1 VVYCWGF
8 RDPVVGNVT
17 HATLAQA
24 CASPTADRLRRVCL
38 DGLLPVCSRCCG
50 LFLAYP
56 LDPSGSVWKSPAVL
70 TAAGATE

>member
-1 VVYCWGF
+1 
-8 RDPVVGNVT
+8 VGNVN

-50 LFLAYP
+50 LFLTYP
-56 LDPSGSVWKSPAVL
+56 LDPSGSMWKLASVDAASASPP
-70 TAAGATE
+70 